1 MEPWRDVCAQAGS
14 SMLSRIQL
22 NKLAE
27 TLQGIAVWGCLSG
40 SRAQRAGVGYGDVVL
55 SVNGVRTTNMD
66 EYLQARSLRKDV
78 IQLVVFRDGAE
89 VPVDIQLDPGQQRE
103 FTRDELESVAA
114 EIVAA
119 RMVPT
124 DRPPPPDEDL
134 QA

>member
-1 MEPWRDVCAQAGS
+1 
-14 SMLSRIQL
+14 MLSRIQL

-40 SRAQRAGVGYGDVVL
+40 SRAQRAGIGYGDVLL

-66 EYLQARSLRKDV
+66 EYLQARTLRDDI

-89 VPVDIQLDPGQQRE
+89 VFVDIELDPGQRRE
-103 FTRDELESVAA
+103 YTRDELESVAS
-114 EIVAA
+114 EIVTA

-124 DRPPPPDEDL
+124 ERPPPPDKDH
-134 QA
+134 QV